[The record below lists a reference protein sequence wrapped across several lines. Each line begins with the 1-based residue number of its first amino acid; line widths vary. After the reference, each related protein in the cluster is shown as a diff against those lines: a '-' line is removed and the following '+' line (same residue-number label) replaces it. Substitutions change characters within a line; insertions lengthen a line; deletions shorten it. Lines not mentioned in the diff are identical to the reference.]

1 MYFAVGKPR
10 RLLFPFASDESPHF
24 VAADRERLLLAALS
38 RSQLS
43 VWFARPSVLVVS
55 RRSSLKALAQL
66 GAYERAAWKVDSSCI
81 AVTTGR
87 GYVLLFDVL
96 LVGGEENSL
105 YLAVDHRGSPVRRGV
120 PGYKDEQRVPALS
133 LELGRVLDIQASIS
147 CLISLPDDIIATTT
161 DGKLHHLRW
170 DGLTNGRKAL
180 DLCTVPFAVD
190 LQSAA
195 GAPLPPRPVSV
206 RDMAFCQT
214 LGGFA
219 VVLTDGRAG
228 FITAA
233 DSCTDQVLGVWA
245 PDVADGSCVA
255 ANNKYRLLAFGCRS
269 GCVLVYAMDTVAG
282 ALQLSHRL
290 ELTAK
295 DYPDMC
301 KRTGA
306 VQNVRWSPDWTVL
319 VLSWERGGLSA
330 WSAFGAPLLCTLA
343 ADFGFH
349 PDGSRKEPLKISSM
363 SWGPEGYTLWVLTP
377 PPDAGSDVSDG
388 AGSKEDCGYQAEL
401 LILHFVKSALALH
414 PCVSNQEQVLLQG
427 DDRLYLSCGE
437 PPTSRPHTPSPPF
450 LLGHR
455 HWHIVQI
462 HNSYLDNNWPI
473 RHAAMDAQ
481 GQCVA
486 VSGRAGLAHYSL
498 YTRKWKLFGNITQE
512 QSMAVTGGLVWWQDF
527 IVAACHNLAEGQDEL
542 RVYPRASNLDN
553 AHAHVQRLPA
563 PPLLLGGSRGRLL
576 LFCSDRQLHVYSV
589 ERSPLDVPHPGVTLR
604 ALQRVSL
611 QAHVPHPGLVVS
623 VALTSMR
630 SEKTLSS
637 LRPAQQAC
645 AGDSVLL
652 NVAGQL
658 LMLQRDRSGP
668 QPLDVSDD
676 PTSSTSSSTSSAA
689 SLARKNPSFCAPVV
703 LAECVEITWTT
714 GHSAPRPQP
723 QPQSTPHQP
732 QQQQQQGPA
741 TEVLWLGCGRSGMKV
756 WLPLSPAASD
766 GGWPAGPLH
775 GYNHNLN
782 HGHRHHHHHQEQHHQ
797 QQQQH
802 HAGSV
807 FQHAFMSRRIM
818 LPFPVPA
825 LYPLTVLA
833 EHGLVLGVTTET
845 LPGSSSGGGG
855 GSVADLLPFCVAE
868 RASQLYLPAV
878 LRGLLARNLGDAAV
892 WLARGCSSLPYFRH
906 ALESALHA
914 VLEEEAMARSP
925 VPDPL
930 LPALAKFAA
939 AFPGFLRT
947 VAHCAR
953 KSEVALWPCLF
964 AAVGS
969 PKQLFEECLVARDL
983 ETAASYLII
992 LQNMEAPALSR
1003 QHATLLFNSAL
1014 DEGRWDLCR
1023 NMIRFLRAIGTGG
1036 DDDGGAGA
1044 GGGGGGGAGGGG
1056 GGGGGG
1062 AAPATPPGSESS
1074 ATSSSGFEFF
1084 RHRSISLSQPPDGA
1098 PFAAPAGS
1106 AAGGATAR
1114 EGSASGGSAA
1124 SGTRGGP
1131 LHKAL
1136 SVPDGHVPKRA
1147 GAARAEA
1154 SAVLPGAGCSPE
1166 DVFLDAMLARHARR
1180 LLEGARVRQLGRFAA
1195 RLSFPLVAWLR
1206 KERHRAARPA
1216 DPVSALR
1223 GLHRDFRRPLPPA
1236 PTATPVVPGAG
1247 MPTVADL
1254 RPSCHGTAV
1263 KPGHH
1268 AAPSG
1273 RTSSDAAAWLANPP
1287 SPIFLPTDDPAV
1299 THDALLRATPSR
1311 PHGPTFTHEAVLHPL
1326 PKKGD
1331 ECSLGSAT
1339 DATESSSLGDAEW
1352 GLLDESGAESTSDPR
1367 LNGGG
1372 GGAPPEP
1379 TGRAAERAVTQLRY
1393 LLHVFAEAG
1402 CPEWCLL
1409 LALVLRDA
1417 GAVRAAVAAVARG
1430 GAPGVGEP
1438 GGGGPGGGGP
1448 CDAAARLAEVVASVE
1463 RWAAQCCPGY
1473 RAFLS
1478 QLQPEL
1484 QALSALADSWGGG
1497 TAAAS
1502 GGGAA
1507 GFGLPASSMAASD
1520 ACNAARSPYHEGP
1533 RASGG
1538 RAGNAAAAAA
1548 AATAAP
1554 APAPSRPRD
1563 AGAASSAP
1571 APIAPAWSGGGDGGE
1586 RDATAAA
1593 SPVSPCSPSSPM
1605 VSLSS
1610 SSSFAASSSPS
1621 SFPPE
1626 GAEDPAGV
1634 VAGAS
1639 AETAEAGT
1647 EDGPAKGAEA
1657 EEYACRIA

>member
-105 YLAVDHRGSPVRRGV
+105 YLAVDHRSVGSPVRRGV

-219 VVLTDGRAG
+219 VVLSDGRAG

-512 QSMAVTGGLVWWQDF
+512 QSMAVTGGLVWWEDF

-604 ALQRVSL
+604 ALQRVSCR
-611 QAHVPHPGLVVS
+611 P
-623 VALTSMR
+623 T
-630 SEKTLSS
+630 
-637 LRPAQQAC
+637 PAQQAC

-668 QPLDVSDD
+668 QPLDVSED
-676 PTSSTSSSTSSAA
+676 PTSSSTSS
-689 SLARKNPSFCAPVV
+689 SPPRQRRSHARNPSFCRAVV

-714 GHSAPRPQP
+714 GHSAPRPQAH
-723 QPQSTPHQP
+723 PQSTPHQP
-732 QQQQQQGPA
+732 QQQQQHGPA

-775 GYNHNLN
+775 GYNHNLTTATT
-782 HGHRHHHHHQEQHHQ
+782 HHHQEQHHHHQQ

-845 LPGSSSGGGG
+845 LPGSSSAAGGAAAAG

-878 LRGLLARNLGDAAV
+878 AAGTTGAESRRRGGVAGARLLLAA
-892 WLARGCSSLPYFRH
+892 
-906 ALESALHA
+906 
-914 VLEEEAMARSP
+914 
-925 VPDPL
+925 
-930 LPALAKFAA
+930 
-939 AFPGFLRT
+939 
-947 VAHCAR
+947 
-953 KSEVALWPCLF
+953 SEVALWPCLF

-1036 DDDGGAGA
+1036 DDDGG

-1056 GGGGGG
+1056 GGGAGGGG
-1062 AAPATPPGSESS
+1062 AAPVTPPGSESG

-1098 PFAAPAGS
+1098 LFAAPVGS
-1106 AAGGATAR
+1106 AAGGAAAR

-1147 GAARAEA
+1147 AAARAEA

-1223 GLHRDFRRPLPPA
+1223 GLHRDFRRPLPPT
-1236 PTATPVVPGAG
+1236 PTTTPVVPGASV
-1247 MPTVADL
+1247 PTDS
-1254 RPSCHGTAV
+1254 RPSRHGTAV

-1273 RTSSDAAAWLANPP
+1273 PTSSDAAAWLANPP
-1287 SPIFLPTDDPAV
+1287 SPLFLPADDPAV
-1299 THDALLRATPSR
+1299 THDALLRAAPSP

-1352 GLLDESGAESTSDPR
+1352 GLLDESGAETTSDPR
-1367 LNGGG
+1367 LNSGG

-1379 TGRAAERAVTQLRY
+1379 TGRAAERAATQLRY

-1448 CDAAARLAEVVASVE
+1448 SDAAARLAEVVASVE

-1473 RAFLS
+1473 KAFLS

-1497 TAAAS
+1497 SIAAAAS
-1502 GGGAA
+1502 GVAA
-1507 GFGLPASSMAASD
+1507 GFGSPASSTAASD

-1533 RASGG
+1533 RGSGG
-1538 RAGNAAAAAA
+1538 RAGNAAAAV
-1548 AATAAP
+1548 P

-1571 APIAPAWSGGGDGGE
+1571 ATIATAGSGGGGDGVD

-1593 SPVSPCSPSSPM
+1593 SPVSPCSPSPPLM
-1605 VSLSS
+1605 SLSS
-1610 SSSFAASSSPS
+1610 SSSFAASSSSPS
-1621 SFPPE
+1621 SLFPPE
-1626 GAEDPAGV
+1626 GAEDPAGA

-1639 AETAEAGT
+1639 AETAAEAGT
-1647 EDGPAKGAEA
+1647 EDDGTAKGGEA